1 MGEMKNSLI
10 VIKEETTSTFIK
22 VHLTANQYSLSGVKQ
37 FQLFLNKAPHFLTGK
52 IEVANEEQV
61 IITYEKDE
69 LSFSLEQYVKKL
81 DEFDRLL
88 LAQKVNFLKEYLNQ
102 PVTPFIHPKNI
113 FIFGEE
119 LFIGHRG
126 VMNTVIPYL
135 STEEVYLKQ
144 YKALLLYILNPKLD
158 FENLIDG
165 AGAVRDPFS
174 EKIQESSSFEEIDKL
189 LMETVAIQK
198 EKRNATSI
206 LVKSRNY
213 TVFKWGTIIL
223 GLATLGLSIGVG
235 IYSLNIVPQQKRII
249 SAESKFIS
257 NNYSDVLDSLK
268 EDKPENLPKSALYV
282 LAVSSIQLD
291 SLSNEQKES
300 VLGTISQKSNDNT
313 LLYWIYIGKGD
324 FEKSLNIAKNIGD
337 NQYILHAYTKVYD
350 VTNADNKM
358 NGAKKQELLSK
369 YKEEMEK
376 YMKLLEGK
384 TDDQKS
390 KQ

>member
-1 MGEMKNSLI
+1 MGEMRNSLI
-10 VIKEETTSTFIK
+10 VIKEETASTFIK
-22 VHLTANQYSLSGVKQ
+22 VHLTADQYSLSGVKQ

-52 IEVANEEQV
+52 IEVANEEQI

-81 DEFDRLL
+81 DAFDRLL

-126 VMNTVIPYL
+126 LMNTVIPYL
-135 STEEVYLKQ
+135 LAEEVYLKQ

-174 EKIQESSSFEEIDKL
+174 EKIQQSSSFEEIDKL

-206 LVKSRNY
+206 LVKSRDY
-213 TVFKWGTIIL
+213 TVFKWGTITL

-235 IYSLNIVPQQKRII
+235 LYSLNIVPQQKRII
-249 SAESKFIS
+249 DAESKFIS
-257 NNYSDVLDSLK
+257 NNYSDALESLK
-268 EDKPENLPKSALYV
+268 EDKPENLPKSAQYV

-291 SLSNEQKES
+291 SLSNEQKQS
-300 VLGTISQKSNDNT
+300 VLGNISQKSNDNT
-313 LLYWIYIGKGD
+313 LLYWIYIGKGN
-324 FEKSLNIAKNIGD
+324 FEKALNIAKNIGD
-337 NQYILHAYTKVYD
+337 NQYILHALTKIYD

-358 NGAKKQELLSK
+358 NGSKKQELLSK

-390 KQ
+390 E

>member
-1 MGEMKNSLI
+1 MGEMRNSLI
-10 VIKEETTSTFIK
+10 GIKEETTSTFMK
-22 VHLTANQYSLSGVKQ
+22 VHLTADQYSLSGVKQ

-52 IEVANEEQV
+52 IEVANEEQI
-61 IITYEKDE
+61 IITYKKDE

-81 DEFDRLL
+81 DVFDRLL
-88 LAQKVNFLKEYLNQ
+88 LAQKVSFLKEYLNQ

-113 FIFGEE
+113 FILGEE

-126 VMNTVIPYL
+126 LMNTVIPYL
-135 STEEVYLKQ
+135 SSEELYLKQ

-158 FENLIDG
+158 FEDLIDG
-165 AGAVRDPFS
+165 AGAVRDPLS

-189 LMETVAIQK
+189 IMEIVAVQK
-198 EKRNATSI
+198 EIRNATSI
-206 LVKSRNY
+206 LVKRRNY
-213 TVFKWGTIIL
+213 TVFKWGTITL
-223 GLATLGLSIGVG
+223 GLAAIGLSIGVG
-235 IYSLNIVPQQKRII
+235 MYSLNIVPQQKRII
-249 SAESKFIS
+249 GAESNFIS
-257 NNYSDVLDSLK
+257 NNYSGVLDSLK
-268 EDKPENLPKSALYV
+268 EDKPENLPKSAQYV

-324 FEKSLNIAKNIGD
+324 FKKALNIAKNIGD
-337 NQYILHAYTKVYD
+337 NQYILHALTKIYD

-358 NGAKKQELLSK
+358 DGSKKQELLSK

>member
-198 EKRNATSI
+198 EKEMLQA
-206 LVKSRNY
+206 
-213 TVFKWGTIIL
+213 
-223 GLATLGLSIGVG
+223 
-235 IYSLNIVPQQKRII
+235 
-249 SAESKFIS
+249 
-257 NNYSDVLDSLK
+257 
-268 EDKPENLPKSALYV
+268 
-282 LAVSSIQLD
+282 
-291 SLSNEQKES
+291 
-300 VLGTISQKSNDNT
+300 
-313 LLYWIYIGKGD
+313 YW
-324 FEKSLNIAKNIGD
+324 
-337 NQYILHAYTKVYD
+337 
-350 VTNADNKM
+350 
-358 NGAKKQELLSK
+358 
-369 YKEEMEK
+369 
-376 YMKLLEGK
+376 
-384 TDDQKS
+384 
-390 KQ
+390 

>member
-22 VHLTANQYSLSGVKQ
+22 VHLTADQYSLSGVKQ

-52 IEVANEEQV
+52 IEVANEEQI

-81 DEFDRLL
+81 DAFDRLL

-126 VMNTVIPYL
+126 LMNTVIPYL
-135 STEEVYLKQ
+135 SAEEVYLKQ

-174 EKIQESSSFEEIDKL
+174 EKIQQSASFEEIDKL

-213 TVFKWGTIIL
+213 TVFKWGTITL

-235 IYSLNIVPQQKRII
+235 LYSLNIVPQQKRII
-249 SAESKFIS
+249 DAESKFIS
-257 NNYSDVLDSLK
+257 NNYSDALESLK
-268 EDKPENLPKSALYV
+268 EDKPENLPKSAQYV

-291 SLSNEQKES
+291 SLSNEQKQS

-313 LLYWIYIGKGD
+313 LLYWIYIGKGN
-324 FEKSLNIAKNIGD
+324 FEKALNIAKNIGD
-337 NQYILHAYTKVYD
+337 NQYILHALTKIYD

-358 NGAKKQELLSK
+358 NGSKKQELLSK

-390 KQ
+390 EQ